1 MTNEDILEQRLQ
13 RQHFTRQPNKTAA
26 EVVASLVAVQSQE
39 YAGAKWALG
48 LRLSEATDE
57 SIDAAFNAGEILRTH
72 VLRPTWHF
80 VAPQDIRSL
89 LQLTAPHIH
98 ALSDYYYRQKQ
109 LDKKVFA
116 QCHTIIEKA
125 LRDNNY
131 LIREELK
138 EEFDKKGIT
147 TDTLRLAYIM
157 MQAELEGLICSGPRK
172 GKQFTYALMDERVP
186 AFKPLQREEILEQ
199 VTRRY
204 FEGHGPATMHDMAKW
219 SGLKI
224 GDVKEGIGLAGSS
237 LQSEIVGKNEFW
249 FTSST
254 VAEKSTTTNV
264 WMLPTYDE
272 YVIGYKVNEVF
283 MDLAKPPGS
292 LTFDSTVMINGV
304 LKGCWRRTI
313 NKKTAVF
320 EVKMFTKPEKV
331 IQKQIEAACEK
342 YAIFFGVKS
351 EVFFV

>member
-1 MTNEDILEQRLQ
+1 MIKEEILDQRLQ
-13 RQHFTRQPNKTAA
+13 RQHFTRQPHTNAA
-26 EVVASLVAVQSQE
+26 ELVTALVAVQSQE

-48 LRLSEATDE
+48 LRLPGTTDE
-57 SIDAAFNAGEILRTH
+57 LIDAAFNAGEILRTH

-89 LQLTAPHIH
+89 LQLTAPYIH

-109 LDKKVFA
+109 LDAKVFL
-116 QCHTIIEKA
+116 QCNSIIEKV

-131 LIREELK
+131 LTREELK
-138 EEFDKKGIT
+138 EEFDKYGIE

-186 AFKPLQREEILEQ
+186 ATKPLKREEALEQ
-199 VTRRY
+199 FTRRY
-204 FEGHGPATMHDMAKW
+204 FDGHGPATIHDMAKW
-219 SGLKI
+219 SGLRI
-224 GDVKEGIGLAGSS
+224 GDVKEGISLAGNS
-237 LQSEIVGKNEFW
+237 LQSEMVGKHEFW
-249 FTSST
+249 FTPLTPIENSNT
-254 VAEKSTTTNV
+254 DNV

-283 MDLAKPPGS
+283 MDVAKPQGS

-304 LKGCWRRTI
+304 LKGCWRRAI

-320 EVKMFTKPEKV
+320 EVSMFTKPEKALR
-331 IQKQIEAACEK
+331 KQIEAACEK
-342 YAIFFGVKS
+342 YATFFGVKA